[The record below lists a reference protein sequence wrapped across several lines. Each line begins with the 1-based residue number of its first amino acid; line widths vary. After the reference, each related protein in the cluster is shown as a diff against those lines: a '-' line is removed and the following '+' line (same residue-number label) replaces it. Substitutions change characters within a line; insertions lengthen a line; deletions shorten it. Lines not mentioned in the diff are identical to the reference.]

1 MSLGASSE
9 GATRSTLFLAA
20 HAGAARG
27 GGGGEGGVVAP
38 APPPTLLGL
47 VEGCGAGADGGGPR
61 RAATLEL
68 LSRLDSRRRR
78 RSSSNSSSSRSGGGG
93 GGEGGSVLLYYKYAA
108 VGDPQAL
115 RQWQVDLCKRLDL
128 RGRVHVGAEGINGT
142 LGGTRTAAALYVHAM
157 RHHRTWGPLFK
168 DTDFK
173 MSATPANGKYAFPN
187 LFVRVCTEI
196 CQMNA
201 PPREVRWQDATRHLA
216 PTEFHARL
224 LRAAQGGGPGKD
236 VVLLD
241 VRNMYESAVGRFDGA
256 VRVPTRHFSE
266 FPQVCDALVA
276 KEDLAN
282 KEVLMYCT
290 GGIRCERASAYLRA
304 RGVTNCYQLRG
315 GIHRYCEAM
324 GSASLFRGR
333 NFVFDRRLTTNRV
346 GTSSAVGKCDFC
358 PRKEGGGRPPQAWDT
373 YDKRLSCAACAALVL
388 VCAQCREDPVFDA
401 VLRGKGRGRVARRG
415 LGAAGEDSASP
426 QVRLLCE
433 SCR

>member
-1 MSLGASSE
+1 MTTPTPSSLLLAASE
-9 GATRSTLFLAA
+9 GATRTALFLAA
-20 HAGAARG
+20 HGTPFLDG
-27 GGGGEGGVVAP
+27 GDRERTMLP
-38 APPPTLLGL
+38 MAPPPTLLEL
-47 VEGCGAGADGGGPR
+47 VEGGGGGIGPR

-68 LSRLDSRRRR
+68 FARLNIS
-78 RSSSNSSSSRSGGGG
+78 GGG
-93 GGEGGSVLLYYKYAA
+93 GGEGGRILLYYKYAT
-108 VGDPQAL
+108 VDDPQAL

-128 RGRVHVGAEGINGT
+128 RGRVHVGKEGINGT
-142 LGGTRTAAALYVHAM
+142 LGGTPASAAVYMHAM
-157 RHHRTWGPLFK
+157 RHHHAWGPLFR

-173 MSATPANGKYAFPN
+173 TSTTPANGKYAFPN

-201 PPREVRWQDATRHLA
+201 SPHQVRWEDATRHLA
-216 PTEFHARL
+216 PAEFHARL
-224 LRAAQGGGPGKD
+224 LRAKKGGG

-256 VRVPTRHFSE
+256 VRFPTRHFSE
-266 FPQVCDALVA
+266 FPQACDALIA
-276 KEDLAN
+276 KHQLVSSATSESGQSNSTAAA

-346 GTSSAVGKCDFC
+346 GTTAAVGNCDYC
-358 PRKEGGGRPPQAWDT
+358 PSKEGGRPPQAWDT
-373 YDKRLSCAACAALVL
+373 YDKRLSCASCAALVL

-401 VLRGKGRGRVARRG
+401 VLRGKSRRRAERHG
-415 LGAAGEDSASP
+415 HDATGESSVNQP
-426 QVRLLCE
+426 LRLLCE